1 MTDTA
6 THLVQ
11 TSHLSF
17 NLQKCS
23 AFRITFAKAFRS
35 SVFPNVHLLRM
46 TIAFPYVLFTHNT
59 HDNGSHCIWIITCL
73 QPWNT
78 TSTRH
83 TALVEKWTITAHA
96 TLVNFS
102 QLCLFLFLRSYILV
116 LRISSNDAP
125 NITYCYTCLHFQNN
139 DNLML
144 LNSCRTHEITAP
156 LFLLGNFMSLHQK
169 QKQIRHNNRFSGWH
183 YK

>member
-17 NLQKCS
+17 NLQKRS

-35 SVFPNVHLLRM
+35 SVFPIVCLPRM
-46 TIAFPYVLFTHNT
+46 TIAFPYVLFTH
-59 HDNGSHCIWIITCL
+59 L
-73 QPWNT
+73 
-78 TSTRH
+78 TRTIMALH
-83 TALVEKWTITAHA
+83 LNNNLPTAMKQNQHQTYCFSREVNYHGRC
-96 TLVNFS
+96 NFS
-102 QLCLFLFLRSYILV
+102 QH
-116 LRISSNDAP
+116 
-125 NITYCYTCLHFQNN
+125 TCLHFQND

-156 LFLLGNFMSLHQK
+156 LFLLGNFRSLQK
-169 QKQIRHNNRFSGWH
+169 QTTKAQQQIFWPTL
-183 YK
+183 